1 MICWMIINNR
11 DIMSKKDKTLK
22 DILDLILYENLSTQD
37 EIAEKLGITRRYV
50 TQLLQP
56 LVKDGTV
63 KRAYMID
70 LKSYEKV
77 AESLSDYAG
86 TPETKGNVIVND
98 MIANMAKHVHSQ
110 IEVSFDAVLEYDEDK
125 ANKALEM
132 DYATNNMVEKIRTSV
147 ETIVNMTKHSEISKS
162 MLYNEIAYDLE
173 RIGDYCGHIAKFVI
187 NDVYEIDENVLKKL
201 KKMYKI
207 AQKMIRLAIT
217 SFIEG
222 KTELKDDLMELEE
235 SIHILQTKAI
245 NLIAEQ
251 MAENSFD
258 EKERSNYFIY
268 LFRVVKAFERMGD
281 ISVEMMD
288 VSVEFHQ
295 NIPRSTTPRTFR
307 Y

>member
-1 MICWMIINNR
+1 MG
-11 DIMSKKDKTLK
+11 KKDKTLK
-22 DILDLILYENLSTQD
+22 DILDLILYENPATQD
-37 EIAEKLGITRRYV
+37 EIALKLGITRRYV
-50 TQLLQP
+50 AQLLQP

-70 LKSYEKV
+70 LKSYESI
-77 AESLSDYAG
+77 AESLSDYHVN
-86 TPETKGNVIVND
+86 ETKGNVIVND
-98 MIANMAKHVHSQ
+98 MINNMAKHVHSQ
-110 IEVSFDAVLEYDEDK
+110 IEVSFDAVLEYDKEK

-132 DYATNNMVEKIRTSV
+132 DFATNNMVEKIRTSV
-147 ETIVNMTKHSEISKS
+147 ETIVSMNKHSEISKP

-173 RIGDYCGHIAKFVI
+173 RIGDYCAHIAKFVI
-187 NDVYEIDENVLKKL
+187 NDIYKIEENVLKKL

-207 AQKMIRLAIT
+207 ARKMIRLAIT
-217 SFIEG
+217 SFLEG
-222 KTELKDDLMELEE
+222 KTELKDDLMKLEE
-235 SIHILQTKAI
+235 LIHILQTKAI

-251 MAENSFD
+251 MAESSFD

-268 LFRVVKAFERMGD
+268 LFRVIKAFERMGD

-288 VSVEFHQ
+288 VSIEFHE